1 MQTEFYRTIL
11 TVEVLSDRPLTDQH
25 GYNLSL
31 EDIAFEGAYGD
42 FSLVWKVNQMIV
54 GRKELADL
62 LIEQGS
68 EPGFLLGDCEE
79 GWE

>member
-31 EDIAFEGAYGD
+31 EDIASEGAYGD